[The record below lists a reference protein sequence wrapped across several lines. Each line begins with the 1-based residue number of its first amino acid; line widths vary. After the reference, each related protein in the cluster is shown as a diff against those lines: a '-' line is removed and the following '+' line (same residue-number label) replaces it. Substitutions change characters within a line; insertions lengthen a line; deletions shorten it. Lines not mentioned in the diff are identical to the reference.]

1 MRNFFLKTDRIGFSK
16 WHSGDQEIA
25 ELLWGDSEVTK
36 FICAS
41 GVFTQEDIINRL
53 NTEIANDEKY
63 QIQYWPI
70 FELATDELIG
80 CCGLRPHG
88 IKVLQKLGFVYVS
101 DEFYEPTGLYHPSYE
116 LINTTV
122 QKGNI

>member
-16 WHSGDQEIA
+16 WNCDDQELA
-25 ELLWGDSEVTK
+25 ELLWVDSEVTK

-80 CCGLRPHG
+80 CCGLRPWPPQPCR
-88 IKVLQKLGFVYVS
+88 K
-101 DEFYEPTGLYHPSYE
+101 PSS
-116 LINTTV
+116 
-122 QKGNI
+122 